1 MNIYILNIFHAKLF
15 GKLVLVCDDETL
27 NTTESSLG
35 DEKLRREKIS
45 CLIDT
50 ITLVFIWLLLL
61 VVICVSSYLYYKKYR
76 PKHDHLLLFHN
87 KQKIKR
93 NWC

>member
-15 GKLVLVCDDETL
+15 GKLVLACDDEIL

-45 CLIDT
+45 SLIDT
-50 ITLVFIWLLLL
+50 ITLVFI
-61 VVICVSSYLYYKKYR
+61 
-76 PKHDHLLLFHN
+76 
-87 KQKIKR
+87 
-93 NWC
+93 